1 VTRRS
6 DHVDTRHDRPAAI
19 LYFSCLIGL
28 GLATYQMPSPLQK
41 KKVVDFFLGSFI
53 SYYPLHES
61 RHVAY
66 GVLYPAGREK
76 YLQLERHGCR
86 IRSSNVLFKFKLF
99 GNLQLRRRYT
109 PPAPP
114 SLLPPRLQSSRIS
127 AVLCRVQKMTIPAKQ
142 IRVSP
147 SYAPLLPPP
156 RRERKT

>member
-1 VTRRS
+1 MS
-6 DHVDTRHDRPAAI
+6 IPAT
-19 LYFSCLIGL
+19 IGL
-28 GLATYQMPSPLQK
+28 RPFSIFLVSLDSAWLHTKCPLHFK

-156 RRERKT
+156 RRERKP